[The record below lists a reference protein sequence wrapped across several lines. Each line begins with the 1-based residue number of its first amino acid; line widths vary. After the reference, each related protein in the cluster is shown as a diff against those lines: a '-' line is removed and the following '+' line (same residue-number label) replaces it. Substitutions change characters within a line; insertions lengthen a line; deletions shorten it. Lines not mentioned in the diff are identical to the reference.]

1 MVRLASK
8 LTFGPESADWQER
21 INMERM
27 RQQRVERARK
37 IMRKNGIAVLL
48 EANAQNIRYLTGL
61 RGFNYP
67 MCRYVLFFV
76 EYEPVMYEHD
86 GYYHQMPDQAP
97 WIKEWRP
104 ARSWLTGAPGLEACQ
119 DEAKQFAAD
128 IRGELERR
136 GLLGE
141 RLGLGGFDGVAR
153 EALSAAGIKNIVDS
167 RGTMLEAR
175 AIKNQDEISCLKM
188 VAAMVDGV
196 WFRVWEEL
204 KPGIKD
210 SDLATI
216 ASAAGYEVGL
226 ESAVPGGWRTGPTTF
241 DRGFHQSSRVI
252 QVGDLVY
259 GSYCGATYMG
269 YGSCTYRTFIVG
281 RKPSEKEKDWYK
293 RLLDRINAII
303 EEIKP
308 GRTTEDAARHFPP
321 AATWGYKEEVEVLA
335 SEIGHGIG
343 LGTST
348 GYDMPIINRLWSFK
362 HPQVFEEGMTIAVE
376 SREGETRVGGVR
388 LENMLVVT
396 KDGAEIMDH
405 FPRDE
410 ILVAPQSLAH

>member
-1 MVRLASK
+1 MVKLASK

-37 IMRKNGIAVLL
+37 IMRKNGIPVLL
-48 EANAQNIRYLTGL
+48 EANTQNIRYLTAL

-67 MCRYVLFFV
+67 MCRYVLFFA
-76 EYEPVMYEHD
+76 EQDPVMYEHD

-128 IRGELERR
+128 IRRELESR

-141 RLGLGGFDGVAR
+141 KLGLGGFDGVAR
-153 EALSAAGIKNIVDS
+153 EALTAAGIKNIVDS
-167 RGTMLEAR
+167 RATMLEAR
-175 AIKNQDEISCLKM
+175 MIKNQDEISCLKM
-188 VAAMVDGV
+188 IAAMVDGV
-196 WFRVWEEL
+196 WFRVWENL

-216 ASAAGYEVGL
+216 ASAAGYEFGM

-281 RKPSEKEKDWYK
+281 RQPNDREKDWYK

-308 GRTTEDAARHFPP
+308 GKTTADAAKHFPP

-348 GYDMPIINRLWSFK
+348 GYDMPIINRLWSFR

-396 KDGAEIMDH
+396 KDGAEIMDR

-410 ILVAPQSLAH
+410 IHVAPR

>member
-8 LTFGPESADWQER
+8 LTFGGAAADWQER

-27 RQQRVERARK
+27 RQYRMERARK
-37 IMRKNGIAVLL
+37 IMRKNGIPVLL
-48 EANAQNIRYLTGL
+48 EASTANIRYLTAL

-76 EYEPVMYEHD
+76 EHDPVMFEHD

-128 IRGELERR
+128 IHRELESR

-141 RLGLGGFDGVAR
+141 KLGLGGFDGIAR
-153 EALSAAGIKNIVDS
+153 EALTAAGIKNIADT
-167 RGTMLEAR
+167 RATMLEAR
-175 AIKNQDEISCLKM
+175 SIKNQDEISCLKM
-188 VAAMVDGV
+188 AAAIVDGV
-196 WFRVWEEL
+196 WFRVWESL
-204 KPGIKD
+204 KPGRKD
-210 SDLATI
+210 TDLATV
-216 ASAAGYEVGL
+216 ASAAGYEYGA
-226 ESAVPGGWRTGPTTF
+226 ETAVPGGWRTGPTTF
-241 DRGFHQSSRVI
+241 DRGFHQSSRII

-259 GSYCGATYMG
+259 GSLCGLTYMG
-269 YGSCTYRTFIVG
+269 YGTCTYRTFIVG
-281 RKPSEKEKDWYK
+281 RPPTDKEKDWYK
-293 RLLDRINAII
+293 RLLDRINSII

-308 GRTTEDAARHFPP
+308 GKTTADAAKHFPP
-321 AATWGYKEEVEVLA
+321 ASTWGYKEEVELLA

-343 LGTST
+343 LGTSG
-348 GYDMPIINRLWSFK
+348 GYDMPIINRLWSLKF
-362 HPQVFEEGMTIAVE
+362 PQVFEEGMTIAVE
-376 SREGETRVGGVR
+376 AREGETRIGGVR

-396 KDGAEIMDH
+396 KDGAEIMDR

-410 ILVAPQSLAH
+410 IQVAPR

>member
-188 VAAMVDGV
+188 VASMVDGV
-196 WFRVWEEL
+196 WFRVWEKL
-204 KPGIKD
+204 KPGIRD

-216 ASAAGYEVGL
+216 ASAAGYEAGL

>member
-1 MVRLASK
+1 MPKLASK
-8 LTFGPESADWQER
+8 LTFGPETADWQER
-21 INMERM
+21 IDPARM
-27 RQQRVERARK
+27 RSHRVERARE
-37 IMRKNGIAVLL
+37 IMRRNGVPVLL
-48 EANAQNIRYLTGL
+48 EANTQNIRYLTGL

-67 MCRYVLFFV
+67 MCRYVLFFA
-76 EYEPVMYEHD
+76 EHEPVMYEHN

-104 ARSWLTGAPGLEACQ
+104 ARSWLTGAPGLAACQ
-119 DEAKQFAAD
+119 EEARDFAAD
-128 IRGELERR
+128 IKRELESR

-141 RLGLGGFDGVAR
+141 KLGLGGCDGMAR
-153 EALSAAGIKNIVDS
+153 EALVNAGIKNIVDS
-167 RGTMLEAR
+167 RAMMLEAR
-175 AIKNQDEISCLKM
+175 AIKNRDEISCLKM
-188 VAAMVDGV
+188 IAAMVDGV
-196 WFRVWEEL
+196 WFRIWERL
-204 KPGIKD
+204 KPGIRD

-216 ASAAGYEVGL
+216 GSAAGYEFGM

-281 RKPSEKEKDWYK
+281 REPSSKEKDWYK
-293 RLLDRINAII
+293 RLRDRIDAII
-303 EEIKP
+303 DEIKP
-308 GRTTEDAARHFPP
+308 GRTTADAARHFPP
-321 AATWGYKEEVEVLA
+321 ASSWGYKEEVEVLA

-405 FPRDE
+405 FPREE
-410 ILVAPQSLAH
+410 ILVAPR

>member
-1 MVRLASK
+1 MPKLASK
-8 LTFGPESADWQER
+8 LTFGPETADWQER
-21 INMERM
+21 IDPARM
-27 RQQRVERARK
+27 RNHRVERARE
-37 IMRKNGIAVLL
+37 IMRRNGVPVLL
-48 EANAQNIRYLTGL
+48 EANTQNIRYLTGL

-67 MCRYVLFFV
+67 MCRYVLFFA
-76 EYEPVMYEHD
+76 EHEPVMYEHN

-104 ARSWLTGAPGLEACQ
+104 ARSWLTGAPGLAACQ
-119 DEAKQFAAD
+119 EESRDFAAD
-128 IRGELERR
+128 IKRELESR

-141 RLGLGGFDGVAR
+141 KLGLGGCDGMAR
-153 EALSAAGIKNIVDS
+153 EALVNAGIKNIVDS
-167 RGTMLEAR
+167 RAMMLEAR
-175 AIKNQDEISCLKM
+175 AIKNRDEISCLKM
-188 VAAMVDGV
+188 IAAMVDGV
-196 WFRVWEEL
+196 WFRIWERL
-204 KPGIKD
+204 KPGIRD

-216 ASAAGYEVGL
+216 GSAAGYEFGM

-281 RKPSEKEKDWYK
+281 REPSSKEKDWYK
-293 RLLDRINAII
+293 RLRDRIDAII
-303 EEIKP
+303 DEIKP
-308 GRTTEDAARHFPP
+308 GRTTADAARHFPP
-321 AATWGYKEEVEVLA
+321 ASSWGYKEEVEVLA

-405 FPRDE
+405 FPREE
-410 ILVAPQSLAH
+410 ILVAPR

>member
-1 MVRLASK
+1 MVEFASK
-8 LTFGPESADWQER
+8 LMFGPDSADWQER

-27 RQQRVERARK
+27 RGARVERARK
-37 IMRKNGIAVLL
+37 IMRQNGIAALL
-48 EANAQNIRYLTGL
+48 DANTQNIRYLTAL
-61 RGFNYP
+61 RGFAYP
-67 MCRYVLFFV
+67 MVRYVLFFA
-76 EYEPVMYEHD
+76 EHDPVMYEHN

-104 ARSWLTGAPGLEACQ
+104 ARSWLTGAPGIEACR
-119 DEAKQFAAD
+119 DEAKRFAAD
-128 IRGELERR
+128 IKGELEKR

-141 RLGLGGFDGVAR
+141 KLGLGGFDGTAR
-153 EALSAAGIKNIVDS
+153 EALVDAGVKNIVDS
-167 RGTMLEAR
+167 RPTMLETR
-175 AIKNQDEISCLKM
+175 SIKNQDEISCLKM
-188 VAAMVDGV
+188 IAAMVDGV
-196 WFRVWEEL
+196 WFRIWENL

-216 ASAAGYEVGL
+216 GAAAGYEFGM

-252 QVGDLVY
+252 QIGDLVY

-281 RKPSEKEKDWYK
+281 REPNGKEKDWYR
-293 RLLDRINAII
+293 RLRDRIDAII
-303 EEIKP
+303 GEIRP
-308 GRTTEDAARHFPP
+308 GKTTADAAKHFPP
-321 AATWGYKEEVEVLA
+321 ATSWGYKDEVEVLA

-348 GYDMPIINRLWSFK
+348 GYDMPIINRLWSFD
-362 HPQVFEEGMTIAVE
+362 HPQLFEEGMTIAVE

-396 KDGAEIMDH
+396 KDGAEIMDR

-410 ILVAPQSLAH
+410 ILAAPR

>member
-1 MVRLASK
+1 MPKLASK
-8 LTFGPESADWQER
+8 LTFGPETADWQER
-21 INMERM
+21 IDPARM
-27 RQQRVERARK
+27 RSHRVERARE
-37 IMRKNGIAVLL
+37 IMRRNGVPVLL
-48 EANAQNIRYLTGL
+48 EANTQNIRYLTGL

-67 MCRYVLFFV
+67 MCRYVLFFA
-76 EYEPVMYEHD
+76 EHEPVMYEHN

-104 ARSWLTGAPGLEACQ
+104 ARSWLTGAPGLAACQ
-119 DEAKQFAAD
+119 EESRDFAAD
-128 IRGELERR
+128 IKRELESR

-141 RLGLGGFDGVAR
+141 KLGLGGCDGMAR
-153 EALSAAGIKNIVDS
+153 EALVNAGIKNIVDS
-167 RGTMLEAR
+167 RAMMLEAR
-175 AIKNQDEISCLKM
+175 AIKNRDEISCLKM
-188 VAAMVDGV
+188 IAAMVDGV
-196 WFRVWEEL
+196 WFRIWERL
-204 KPGIKD
+204 KPGIRD

-216 ASAAGYEVGL
+216 GSAAGYEFGM

-281 RKPSEKEKDWYK
+281 REPSSKEKDWYK
-293 RLLDRINAII
+293 RLRDRIDAII
-303 EEIKP
+303 DEIKP
-308 GRTTEDAARHFPP
+308 GRTTADAARHFPP
-321 AATWGYKEEVEVLA
+321 ASSWGYKEEVEVLA

-405 FPRDE
+405 FPREE
-410 ILVAPQSLAH
+410 ILVAPR